1 MPDLSEAIKAL
12 VRSYADIRPDD
23 AEVQLLELQK
33 RALEIEA
40 ENMEL
45 LRENEELRRLLAR
58 KKAMET
64 FGGASYILEPD
75 GGKTGPVCPRCYNRD
90 EVVSILEGVPHGARC
105 AVCGARYPGVRA
117 SVEGPRQR
125 VY

>member
-1 MPDLSEAIKAL
+1 MPDLSETIKAL
-12 VRSYADIRPDD
+12 VRSYADIKPNDVKV
-23 AEVQLLELQK
+23 ELLELQK

-45 LRENEELRRLLAR
+45 VRENEELRRLLAR

-64 FGGASYILEPD
+64 LNGASYILEPD
-75 GGKTGPVCPRCYNRD
+75 GGKTGPVCPKCYNRD
-90 EVVSILEGVPHGARC
+90 EVVSILEGVSNGARC
-105 AVCGARYPGVRA
+105 AVCGARYPGVKA
-117 SVEGPRQR
+117 SVAGPRQR